1 MALGTPLGPVSDGR
15 VHADRY
21 HRAGAVSPA
30 ASRRRIMFSALN
42 VITGKPSA
50 SSTSIRERSRPW
62 SGLDREERWYEQT
75 ACTHSNHPRHTR
87 PCRARY
93 SATMGR
99 SAARADT
106 AIDVPLPCQNQ
117 STQTGNQEYSGDV
130 FTTSKLP
137 MCSSRARGR
146 QPDKDEVGGQ
156 CPTSPTQ
163 VTASRP
169 SRQRLQVLAA
179 AAPSVD

>member
-1 MALGTPLGPVSDGR
+1 
-15 VHADRY
+15 
-21 HRAGAVSPA
+21 
-30 ASRRRIMFSALN
+30 MFSALN

-75 ACTHSNHPRHTR
+75 ACTHSNHRGIQGCAAPGTRQRWADPRHEPT
-87 PCRARY
+87 
-93 SATMGR
+93 
-99 SAARADT
+99 T

-117 STQTGNQEYSGDV
+117 PTQTGNQEHSGDV

-146 QPDKDEVGGQ
+146 QPDPKIGELVG
-156 CPTSPTQ
+156 
-163 VTASRP
+163 AR
-169 SRQRLQVLAA
+169 
-179 AAPSVD
+179 